1 LIFPVKVLSKKLSLS
16 KVSPLIKTL
25 SKALYNIDELSIK
38 SAVTEKII
46 KYFRKILPVNLAIE
60 KININDNK
68 YVKYCEKEI
77 TDSLKLFAENIEI
90 KHIKIKKE

>member
-1 LIFPVKVLSKKLSLS
+1 LSLS

-38 SAVTEKII
+38 RAVTEKTI
-46 KYFRKILPVNLAIE
+46 KYFRKISPVNLAIE
-60 KININDNK
+60 KIDINDNK
-68 YVKYCEKEI
+68 YVKYREKTT
-77 TDSLKLFAENIEI
+77 TDSLKLFAKNTES

>member
-1 LIFPVKVLSKKLSLS
+1 VKVLSKKLSLS

-46 KYFRKILPVNLAIE
+46 KYFRKISPVNLAIE

-68 YVKYCEKEI
+68 YVKYREKAI
-77 TDSLKLFAENIEI
+77 TDSLKLFAKNTEN